1 MFLELVYI
9 FLWENIMKKI
19 LGLFIAFVLGMH
31 IAAEAATTNWTTKA
45 NVDRVNRI
53 GKALLSKNNL
63 PTKIEFKVIE
73 TDEINAFANADKQI
87 CVYTGLLKFVDNDAE
102 LAGVIAHE
110 IGHIVNH
117 HVAKQNVVGTV
128 TATAIANTNMSAGM
142 RLAANSANNLTMLK
156 MSRVEEYE
164 ADITGVD
171 LMTKAGYN
179 PLAMVSVL
187 FKIGGCYKDFTSTHP
202 SSDKRTMY
210 LYDYITYTYPA
221 KAKAGYTTDSYK
233 KFMAYAGPIV
243 KERNENPKLLAKFNK
258 SQEKLKAKRAAKM
271 EKYKTAKDSNG
282 WDKSFNVI
290 RAISY

>member
-1 MFLELVYI
+1 
-9 FLWENIMKKI
+9 MKKF
-19 LGLFIAFVLGMH
+19 LTLMLALAAGLQLSVF
-31 IAAEAATTNWTTKA
+31 AASTTTNTSSTNWTAKN
-45 NVDRVNRI
+45 NVARVNTI
-53 GKALLSKNNL
+53 GKALLAKNNL
-63 PTKIEFKVIE
+63 PTKITFKVIE
-73 TDEINAFANADKQI
+73 TDEVNAFANADKEI
-87 CVYTGLLKFVDNDAE
+87 CVYTGLLKFVNNDAE

-117 HVAKQNVVGTV
+117 HVAKQNVVNTV
-128 TATAIANTNMSAGM
+128 TKTAIYNANIDSRIKVGAN
-142 RLAANSANNLTMLK
+142 AANNMTMLK
-156 MSRVEEYE
+156 MSRTEEYE

-187 FKIGGCYKDFTSTHP
+187 FKIGGNYADFTSTHP

-210 LYDYITYTYPA
+210 LYDYITYAYPE

-243 KERNENPKLLAKFNK
+243 KERNSNPKKLAAFNK
-258 SQEKLKAKRAAKM
+258 KQEKLKQKRAAKL
-271 EKYKTAKDSNG
+271 EKYKTAKKSNG

>member
-1 MFLELVYI
+1 
-9 FLWENIMKKI
+9 MKKI
-19 LGLFIAFVLGMH
+19 LTLIIAVFVSMQLSVF
-31 IAAEAATTNWTTKA
+31 AAASNTNWTTKA
-45 NVDRVNRI
+45 NVDRVNKI
-53 GKALLSKNNL
+53 GKALLAKNNL
-63 PTKIEFKVIE
+63 PTKINFKVIE
-73 TDEINAFANADKQI
+73 TDDISAFANADREI
-87 CVYTGLLKFVDNDAE
+87 CVYTGLLKFVNNDAE

-110 IGHIVNH
+110 IGHIVNN
-117 HVAKQNVVGTV
+117 HVAKQNVVGTI
-128 TATAIANTNMSAGM
+128 TSTAIYNSNMSAGLK
-142 RLAANSANNLTMLK
+142 LAANSANNLTMLK

-210 LYDYITYTYPA
+210 IYDYITYTYPD
-221 KAKAGYTTDSYK
+221 KAKLGYNTDSYK
-233 KFMAYAGPIV
+233 KFMAYAAPIV
-243 KERNENPKLLAKFNK
+243 KERTENPKKLAKFNK
-258 SQEKLKAKRAAKM
+258 EQEKLKIKRAKKL